1 LQTLGMLHAGNGD
14 DAAALEAFMA
24 LADLQPD
31 NPGALYNIACLH
43 ARGNRTDEAVLWLQ
57 KAVNKGFTDWNL
69 LKKDRDLETIR
80 NTTFYRELMERHG
93 G

>member
-1 LQTLGMLHAGNGD
+1 MGGAQPV
-14 DAAALEAFMA
+14 EAFMD

-31 NPGALYNIACLH
+31 NPEVHYNIACLH
-43 ARGNRTDEAVLWLQ
+43 ARANRTEEAVLWLQ
-57 KAVNKGFTDWNL
+57 KAVDKGFNNWTL
-69 LKKDRDLETIR
+69 LKKDRDLENIR